1 MHTPV
6 PLILGVSEQQG
17 RTGVAFVGWRE
28 TWMDE
33 YLDLICVVGLE
44 AFQELLVRW
53 TDRTRTEEVDPRS

>member
-1 MHTPV
+1 
-6 PLILGVSEQQG
+6 
-17 RTGVAFVGWRE
+17 
-28 TWMDE
+28 MDE